1 MVAVLSEREINE
13 SLNAWRR
20 CVEAAQFSDPGQTRE
35 ILLELYRVLHEALCP
50 VMTAVARANLNRSA
64 EEAQRQ
70 ADIWQQLRE
79 QVVVGEG
86 PGEGPYITTNRGRFR
101 VLSQSGVSLYV
112 CERCRSPSDP
122 WAHVCGDGS

>member
-1 MVAVLSEREINE
+1 MVAVVSEREINE

-20 CVEAAQFSDPGQTRE
+20 CVEAAQFSDPGQTRG

-64 EEAQRQ
+64 EEAQRR

-86 PGEGPYITTNRGRFR
+86 QYITTDRGRFQ

-112 CERCRSPSDP
+112 CEKCRSPSNP

>member
-20 CVEAAQFSDPGQTRE
+20 CVEAAKFSDPGQTRG

-86 PGEGPYITTNRGRFR
+86 QYITTDRGRFR

-112 CERCRSPSDP
+112 CERCRSPADP